1 MVILSQI
8 RSVTS
13 SPDLGV
19 ARAFAIL
26 YMGVVSVSFT
36 RSPVCVCVCVCV
48 CGVYS
53 DVCVGGG
60 YIVMCVCVGGG
71 YIVMSVCVCGGGGVY
86 CDVNCMENACYSYRI
101 SGFYLKPD

>member
-8 RSVTS
+8 RSFTS

-36 RSPVCVCVCVCV
+36 RSPVCVC
-48 CGVYS
+48 
-53 DVCVGGG
+53 
-60 YIVMCVCVGGG
+60 
-71 YIVMSVCVCGGGGVY
+71 GGGGILSQ
-86 CDVNCMENACYSYRI
+86 NACYSYLI
-101 SGFYLKPD
+101 SGFEWRLIDCE